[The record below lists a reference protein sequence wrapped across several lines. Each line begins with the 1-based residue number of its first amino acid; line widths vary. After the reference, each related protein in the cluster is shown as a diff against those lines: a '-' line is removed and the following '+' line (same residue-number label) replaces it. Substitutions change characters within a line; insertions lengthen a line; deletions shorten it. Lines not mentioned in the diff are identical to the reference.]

1 MGRQLE
7 LETGEERELFEKPP
21 KLLTDWILKNSSGRK
36 TEDREYNQGL
46 GKVQQTLEGGYLER
60 RLCPFQPKSEQMMMK
75 RIKMKYVAM
84 SRWSLELE
92 KIMRG
97 LPEYLI

>member
-1 MGRQLE
+1 MKGAGSQNL
-7 LETGEERELFEKPP
+7 
-21 KLLTDWILKNSSGRK
+21 SSRWWEHAINAG
-36 TEDREYNQGL
+36 
-46 GKVQQTLEGGYLER
+46 GGYLER

-75 RIKMKYVAM
+75 RIKMSYVAM